1 MATISLCDWSG
12 CKVAGSV
19 RPSKNAP
26 GELQRVNG
34 PVVVPPR
41 PAPRNEGV
49 GEKGC
54 RVNQPR
60 SMRVLFTVCDEHVG
74 NANDWLARH
83 RTVQGAFADI
93 DAAQLAGDAPADDGN
108 GGEES

>member
-1 MATISLCDWSG
+1 M
-12 CKVAGSV
+12 AGSV
-19 RPSKNAP
+19 RPKKDAP

-41 PAPRNEGV
+41 PAPANETA
-49 GEKGC
+49 EQKE
-54 RVNQPR
+54 RREDQPR
-60 SMRVLFTVCDEHVG
+60 SMRVMFTVCDAHAG
-74 NANDWLARH
+74 PAADWLAKH

-108 GGEES
+108 GGEAS